1 MRRSWMVRQRGAMT
15 ARSLR
20 RRGARSGPL
29 VVPLAVLLVLGAGG
43 TATAYMA
50 ASAGGAGSAEAGP
63 GQVTISPTPTTTY
76 IRDVN
81 VVAVT
86 RSATVSGG
94 SGSMRT
100 IGVDEEFVVELD
112 SPFDL
117 QRLCS
122 AWPAFAP
129 ETSAGDGVRRTT
141 ASYSQHQVVLALGGP
156 AANTSTAPNAPTA
169 DPVETGTAT
178 ATPPDVSVQPAE
190 GACPTGAPATAFLGN
205 IAAGT
210 WPLPPGSVGYLA
222 TMTLSADGLTLT
234 FVVSGGLV
242 TTQADPTVPTGT
254 SSSPPST
261 TTSFPPPTTT
271 TTGGETP
278 SGDAGSGGASD
289 PSS

>member
-1 MRRSWMVRQRGAMT
+1 M
-15 ARSLR
+15 
-20 RRGARSGPL
+20 
-29 VVPLAVLLVLGAGG
+29 LVLGAGG
-43 TATAYMA
+43 TATAYVA
-50 ASAGGAGSAEAGP
+50 ASAGGTGSAEAGP
-63 GQVTISPTPTTTY
+63 GLVTISPTPTTTE

-86 RSATVSGG
+86 RSATVSSG
-94 SGSMRT
+94 SGSTRT
-100 IGVDEEFVVELD
+100 IGVDEKIVVQLA
-112 SPFDL
+112 SPFDP

-122 AWPAFAP
+122 AWPTFAP

-141 ASYSQHQVVLALGGP
+141 ASSSQHQVVLALGGP

-169 DPVETGTAT
+169 NPVDTGTAT
-178 ATPPDVSVQPAE
+178 ATPPDVSVEPAE

-205 IAAGT
+205 VAAGT
-210 WPLPPGSVGYLA
+210 WALPAGSVGYLA

-242 TTQADPTVPTGT
+242 TTQADPTVSTGT
-254 SSSPPST
+254 SSSPPPTST
-261 TTSFPPPTTT
+261 P
-271 TTGGETP
+271 TGGETS